1 MPVSRAS
8 ATKLRKS
15 QLPYTTLPN
24 ETILLIDNPDALAIW
39 VYLQTRPSGWT
50 VRPTELRKRFK
61 LGRDRSARAMRDLK
75 ALGLMTHTEIR
86 GEDGR
91 LAGSVLHVHYEP
103 VVEATGSGEAPPEPN
118 DAEGG
123 HDTPGRQ
130 AATKAP
136 SAPGPEGNST
146 APSPAEA
153 KASAKDEDDG
163 PDVEDTAAPGQASL
177 LALMDASDPEQRL
190 KEAFETFY
198 NAGLPKRARK
208 KAEKAF
214 ARAAKQQS
222 DPVPFAEMLA
232 ANIQAR
238 LIAGELGFAQ
248 LHPSTYL
255 NQERW
260 LDEIDE
266 AGALTSVH
274 GCPDE
279 ALYDL
284 FSEVMRKQGLA
295 HKAPKQGFD
304 MFRGTRGHQE
314 MLARWDQL
322 FGTTNPKG
330 RLRYDDEASGLAFW
344 RYAFELVAQKQNFQQ
359 SDVTITTFFYRDVFH
374 RAIEGSLR
382 QYGAAR

>member
-1 MPVSRAS
+1 MPISRAS

-24 ETILLIDNPDALAIW
+24 DTILMIANPDALAFW

-50 VRPTELRKRFK
+50 VRPAELRQRFG
-61 LGRDRSARAMRDLK
+61 LGRDRSARAMRDLR
-75 ALGLMTHTEIR
+75 ALGLITHTEIR

-103 VVEATGSGEAPPEPN
+103 ATEAGGGQGEQ
-118 DAEGG
+118 EG
-123 HDTPGRQ
+123 
-130 AATKAP
+130 KAIKE
-136 SAPGPEGNST
+136 A
-146 APSPAEA
+146 SPAPAKSYCNEEGSSGPADA
-153 KASAKDEDDG
+153 KARAQTKDHAQGEDG
-163 PDVEDTAAPGQASL
+163 AGAAAPGQASL
-177 LALMDASDPEQRL
+177 LALMDASDPAQRL

-198 NAGLPKRARK
+198 SAGLPKKSRK
-208 KAEKAF
+208 TAEKAF
-214 ARAAKQQS
+214 ARVAKRQP
-222 DPVPFAEMLA
+222 DPLPFAEMLA

-266 AGALTSVH
+266 SGALTSVH
-274 GCPDE
+274 SCPDA

-284 FSEVMRKQGLA
+284 FSAVMHERGLT
-295 HKAPKQGFD
+295 HKVPKQGFD

-330 RLRYDDEASGLAFW
+330 RLRYDDESSGLAYW
-344 RYAFELVAQKQNFQQ
+344 RYAFELVAQKHNFQQ
-359 SDVTITTFFYRDVFH
+359 SDVTISTFFFRDTFH
-374 RAIEGSLR
+374 RAVEGSLR
-382 QYGAAR
+382 QHGAAR